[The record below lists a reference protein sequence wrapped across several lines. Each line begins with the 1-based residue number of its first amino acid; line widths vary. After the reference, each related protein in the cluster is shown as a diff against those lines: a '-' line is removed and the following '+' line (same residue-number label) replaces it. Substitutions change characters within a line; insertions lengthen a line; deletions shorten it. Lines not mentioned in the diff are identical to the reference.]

1 MQKSIFIKKGEV
13 MFSEDNENN
22 APETTHQKP
31 NEQLKE
37 RTPEETK
44 KITEEIS
51 KGQPT
56 EADGD

>member
-1 MQKSIFIKKGEV
+1 
-13 MFSEDNENN
+13 MFSEYDKAD
-22 APETTHQKP
+22 APETIHQKP
-31 NEQLKE
+31 DEGTKK
-37 RTPEETK
+37 RTPEEQK

>member
-1 MQKSIFIKKGEV
+1 
-13 MFSEDNENN
+13 MFSEDNKTD

-31 NEQLKE
+31 IDEKPKK
-37 RTPEETK
+37 RTPEEQK
-44 KITEEIS
+44 KITEEIA

>member
-1 MQKSIFIKKGEV
+1 
-13 MFSEDNENN
+13 MFSEENESN

-31 NEQLKE
+31 DEQPKE
-37 RTPEETK
+37 RTPEEQK

-56 EADGD
+56 EVDGD

>member
-1 MQKSIFIKKGEV
+1 
-13 MFSEDNENN
+13 MFSEDNKPD
-22 APETTHQKP
+22 APETIHQKP
-31 NEQLKE
+31 DEGTKE
-37 RTPEETK
+37 RTPEEQK

>member
-1 MQKSIFIKKGEV
+1 
-13 MFSEDNENN
+13 MFSEDNKTD

-31 NEQLKE
+31 IDEKPKY

-44 KITEEIS
+44 KISEEIA

-56 EADGD
+56 EVNDD